1 MTRYPLQRVGRL
13 LVTKAAVSGPAGVH
27 VVRLLV
33 DTGSIY
39 TILPVE
45 VLESIGCSPASSHE
59 HARII
64 TGSGYLIVPKVQVVW
79 LQCLGQKVDRMA
91 IVAHTLPIGSLVD
104 GLLGM
109 DFLEPLGAKLLITER
124 VIEIP

>member
-1 MTRYPLQRVGRL
+1 V
-13 LVTKAAVSGPAGVH
+13 
-27 VVRLLV
+27 
-33 DTGSIY
+33 
-39 TILPVE
+39 
-45 VLESIGCSPASSHE
+45 
-59 HARII
+59 RII
-64 TGSGYLIVPKVQVVW
+64 TGSGYLIIPKVQIVW

>member
-33 DTGSIY
+33 DTGSVY

-45 VLESIGCSPASSHE
+45 VLESIGCSPVSSHE
-59 HARII
+59 HVRII
-64 TGSGYLIVPKVQVVW
+64 TGSGYLIVPKVQIVW
-79 LQCLGQKVDRMA
+79 LQC
-91 IVAHTLPIGSLVD
+91 GSLVIS
-104 GLLGM
+104 GV
-109 DFLEPLGAKLLITER
+109 PNYLIFQANKAYPDR
-124 VIEIP
+124 SR